1 MTLLEK
7 IYQGKIIAI
16 VRGVPCALMLDTA
29 RALLKGGIH
38 MMEVTFNQASEEGI
52 RETADSIRLLAKEL
66 PDEILLGAGTVMTPE
81 QVDLAKECGAR
92 YIISPNVDVDVIR
105 RTKEL
110 GMVSIPGAFTPSEIA
125 VAYKAGADI
134 VKLFP
139 AGLMGTAYIKAIMG
153 PLSHIPVSAVG
164 GVDDKN
170 IAAFFK
176 AGVCSVGIG
185 GSLVDRKA
193 IAAGNFEAI
202 TQTAQKLTDA
212 ISELQ

>member
-16 VRGVPCALMLDTA
+16 VRGVSCAQMLDTA
-29 RALLKGGIH
+29 RALLKGGIN

-52 RETADSIRLLAKEL
+52 QETANSIRLLAKEL
-66 PDEILLGAGTVMTPE
+66 PEEILLGAGTVMTPE
-81 QVDLAKECGAR
+81 QVDLAKECGAG

-125 VAYKAGADI
+125 VAYNAGADI

-139 AGLMGTAYIKAIMG
+139 AGLMGTAYIKAILG

-164 GVDDKN
+164 GVDDQN

-176 AGVCSVGIG
+176 AGVCSVGIS

-193 IAAGNFEAI
+193 IAAGDFESI
-202 TQTAQKLTDA
+202 TQTAKKLVDA
-212 ISELQ
+212 VAGL

>member
-29 RALLKGGIH
+29 RALLKGGIN
-38 MMEVTFNQASEEGI
+38 MMEVTFNQASAEGI

-125 VAYKAGADI
+125 VAYGAGADI

-139 AGLMGTAYIKAIMG
+139 AGLMGTAYIKAILG

-170 IAAFFK
+170 IASFFK

-193 IAAGNFEAI
+193 IAAGDFETI
-202 TQTAQKLTDA
+202 TQTAKRLVDA
-212 ISELQ
+212 LAGL